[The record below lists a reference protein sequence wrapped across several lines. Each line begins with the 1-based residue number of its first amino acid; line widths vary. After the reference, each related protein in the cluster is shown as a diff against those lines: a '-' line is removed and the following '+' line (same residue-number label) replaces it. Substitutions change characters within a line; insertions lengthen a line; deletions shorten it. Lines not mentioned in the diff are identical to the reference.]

1 MSCSLRNNYKVEAYI
16 GQSTTRETRAWSVEA
31 VQLIFEYLPRAYRD
45 GNDLDAR
52 QAMLRASYLA
62 GMSFTRSYVG
72 YCHAVAHSL
81 GGRYDTPHGLANSV
95 LLPYVLRAYGVSVYR
110 QLKELAVAV
119 GLAGSGAPESVAA
132 ERFIR
137 RIEEMNREMGVPEK
151 LSGIQAE
158 DIEMLSHR
166 ADREGN
172 PLYPVPR
179 LMDARELERFY
190 TMVADKLDEE

>member
-1 MSCSLRNNYKVEAYI
+1 M
-16 GQSTTRETRAWSVEA
+16 T
-31 VQLIFEYLPRAYRD
+31 
-45 GNDLDAR
+45 
-52 QAMLRASYLA
+52 
-62 GMSFTRSYVG
+62 
-72 YCHAVAHSL
+72 HSL

-110 QLKELAVAV
+110 QLKEMAVAV